1 MHIPLILLLLFGFV
15 PSSGHQTVFFDDV
28 GDNPSLLASMIPV
41 FDSHKADVIYFV
53 IPTRLDNGTAALLAG
68 KKTGVHGY
76 KHFCGEFR
84 TSYAN
89 ASIMLDKGLSDFHAA
104 NLTPLY
110 FRPPCDQI
118 SPEAKK
124 AVLDHNLTFI
134 SGAPDFIF
142 SCKDC
147 SVGGDIDRM
156 HLLFG
161 GNITFHQNAFL
172 GPHNRLNRGKLAVM
186 DSVLGY
192 FDNRSSGP

>member
-1 MHIPLILLLLFGFV
+1 MNIPLVLLLLFGLAH
-15 PSSGHQTVFFDDV
+15 PSSDQAVFFDDI
-28 GDNPSLLASMIPV
+28 GNNPSLLAGMIQV
-41 FDSHKADVIYFV
+41 FDSHKADVIYFA

-68 KKTGVHGY
+68 RKTGIHGY

-104 NLTPLY
+104 GLYPVY

-124 AVLDHNLTFI
+124 AVLDHDLTFI
-134 SGAPDFIF
+134 SGAPDYIF
-142 SCKDC
+142 RCTDC
-147 SVGGDIDRM
+147 AAGGDIAKM

-172 GPHNRLNRGKLAVM
+172 GPHNRLNTEKLAVM

-192 FDNRSSGP
+192 FDR